1 MCFSQIDANHPLI
14 VGEQLEQLMLAVDLN
29 VQLLLL
35 AGHLLTN
42 SSRVLEREVAKFFP
56 NILNISSMLSIRDTV
71 KTLINLL
78 YLNVKRASISKSF
91 DRKLSISAFF
101 WRARYFVR
109 QSVRPFNMKAI
120 FSALWGSGDW

>member
-1 MCFSQIDANHPLI
+1 MFKKKCVFSQISATHPLI

-71 KTLINLL
+71 KTLINLF
-78 YLNVKRASISKSF
+78 YLNLNRALISKSF

-101 WRARYFVR
+101 WSARGTLSVSQFVR
-109 QSVRPFNMKAI
+109 LI
-120 FSALWGSGDW
+120 